1 MPGSPLTVADLDALA
16 AAGRHPEAAAFELV
30 AGVLLAP
37 SPPSAA
43 ALRVVADLAA
53 AFRAA
58 APDHRVAVRA
68 ALVAGPRDLLRP
80 EVALVRPAW
89 RPTPDVRLL
98 VGEVAAGRLGALRA
112 SRWAAAGVALAVFV
126 GEDEAPLRWRA
137 HRCAGAGVREV
148 WTIAAGERQ
157 ASRWRAPADGRYTRR
172 DALPVGEPV
181 APDAVPERPVVAWR

>member
-1 MPGSPLTVADLDALA
+1 MTRAPLTVAELDALA
-16 AAGRHPEAAAFELV
+16 AAGQLVEGATGELV

-37 SPPSAA
+37 ASPSAA
-43 ALRVVADLAA
+43 ALRAVADLAA
-53 AFRAA
+53 ALVAA
-58 APDHRVAVRA
+58 APDHRVEVRA

-89 RPTPDVRLL
+89 QPAPSARPRF
-98 VGEVAAGRLGALRA
+98 GEVAGVRRGAPRPT
-112 SRWAAAGVALAVFV
+112 RWLAAGVALAVFV

-148 WTIAAGERQ
+148 WTIAVGERR

-181 APDAVPERPVVAWR
+181 APDALPERPVVAWR

>member
-16 AAGRHPEAAAFELV
+16 ATGRLPEAAASELV

-37 SPPSAA
+37 PPPSAA

-58 APDHRVAVRA
+58 APDHRVAVRP

-80 EVALVRPAW
+80 DVALVRPAW
-89 RPTPDVRLL
+89 RPSPDAPLR
-98 VGEVAAGRLGALRA
+98 VGEGAAGRLGSPRA
-112 SRWAAAGVALAVFV
+112 SRWAMAGVALAVFV

-148 WTIAAGERQ
+148 WTIAVGERR

>member
-1 MPGSPLTVADLDALA
+1 MTRAPLTVAELDALA
-16 AAGRHPEAAAFELV
+16 AAGQLPEAAANELV

-43 ALRVVADLAA
+43 ALRTVADLAA
-53 AFRAA
+53 ALGAA
-58 APDHRVAVRA
+58 APDHRVEVRA

-80 EVALVRPAW
+80 EVALLRPAW
-89 RPTPDVRLL
+89 LPGPDARLR
-98 VGEVAAGRLGALRA
+98 VGELAAGRRGAPRA
-112 SRWAAAGVALAVFV
+112 SHWMAAGVALAVFV

-148 WTIAAGERQ
+148 WTIAVGERR

-181 APDAVPERPVVAWR
+181 APDALPERPVVAWR